1 MFSLQRLFL
10 NRPFYVPR
18 LAVEKWEQAHRQHV
32 IEYLRKIDALYDAAI
47 ADMVRL
53 GMAYPYDVGAATPIS
68 FNSGNILDED
78 IAKTITALHDKM
90 YATIS
95 AGVAAEWAF
104 ANAKTDS
111 WVTQLFADPKRGYM
125 LHNLEAL
132 KAFQN
137 RKTYGHTL
145 SRRVWDYAKQFQQHI
160 ELSISVGLSEG
171 RSAQQ
176 ISKDVRLWLNEPD
189 KLFRRVRNRFGEL
202 VLSKAARL
210 YHPGQGVYRSS
221 YQNAM
226 RLARTEI
233 NMSYREC
240 DSVRWQQLDFIVGI
254 EVKRSKTH
262 AAWLA
267 KDWIPRFRN
276 RLVVPQE
283 ICDTMAGRYPK
294 DFKFIGWHP
303 NCRCYAVPIL
313 ANEDNDSDFWDIPQN
328 VVTQLPKGCQ
338 EWMKANKDRIAEAQ
352 ERGKLPYWLKENAK
366 MLDK

>member
-1 MFSLQRLFL
+1 M
-10 NRPFYVPR
+10 PR
-18 LAVEKWEQAHRQHV
+18 LAVEKWEQAHRQH
-32 IEYLRKIDALYDAAI
+32 IIQYLREIDAIYEAAI
-47 ADMVRL
+47 EEMVRL
-53 GMAYPYDVGAATPIS
+53 GMSYPYDVGAAIPLS
-68 FNSGNILDED
+68 FTSGNILDDD
-78 IAKTITALHDKM
+78 IAKTITALHEKL
-90 YATIS
+90 YSTIS

-104 ANAKTDS
+104 ANTKSDS
-111 WVTQLFADPKRGYM
+111 WVQQLFKNPKRGYM
-125 LHNLEAL
+125 LHNLKAL
-132 KAFQN
+132 EAFQK
-137 RKTYGHTL
+137 RKVYGHTL
-145 SRRVWDYAKQFQQHI
+145 SSRVWNYAKQFQQHI
-160 ELSISVGLSEG
+160 ELSISIGLTEG

-176 ISKDVRLWLNEPD
+176 ISKDVRLWLNEPN
-189 KLFRRVRNRFGEL
+189 KLFRRVRDQFGEL
-202 VLSKAARL
+202 VLSKAAKL

-303 NCRCYAVPIL
+303 NCRCYAVPII
-313 ANEDNDSDFWDIPQN
+313 ANEDNDKDFWETPAN
-328 VVTQLPKGCQ
+328 RVTQLPKSMG
-338 EWMKANKDRIAEAQ
+338 EWIKANDERIDNAK
-352 ERGKLPYWLKENAK
+352 RGGKLPYWLKENEK
-366 MLDK
+366 ILGI